1 MLKLHLQGKLITEKI
16 MAVIFW
22 KVDGSISITDLGTL
36 EKLNSKPKMMKTEK
50 ESNMHHR
57 TLIWLKN

>member
-1 MLKLHLQGKLITEKI
+1 

-22 KVDGSISITDLGTL
+22 KVEDSISITDLGTL

-50 ESNMHHR
+50 ESNIHHR